1 MATSGVK
8 NARRMTLAA
17 ERVCWIDALIY
28 DRSGYNR
35 YMSKSKNPITIARTI
50 LLLGSGNQD
59 IEVKMVL

>member
-1 MATSGVK
+1 M
-8 NARRMTLAA
+8 RRMTLA
-17 ERVCWIDALIY
+17 ERVCSIDTLIY

>member
-1 MATSGVK
+1 
-8 NARRMTLAA
+8 MTLAA
-17 ERVCWIDALIY
+17 EQVCWIDALIY

-35 YMSKSKNPITIARTI
+35 CMGKSKNPITIARTI